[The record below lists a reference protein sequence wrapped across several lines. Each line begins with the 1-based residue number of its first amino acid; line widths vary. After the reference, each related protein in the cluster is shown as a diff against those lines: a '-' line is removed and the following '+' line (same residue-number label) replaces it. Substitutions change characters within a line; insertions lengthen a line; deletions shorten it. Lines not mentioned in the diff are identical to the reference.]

1 MQRLLPPRGECRAW
15 RRCGDEQRRV
25 HRAAASAE
33 LRALLVDRGI
43 VDCGRDD
50 KLAGAAAV
58 PRRGAVV
65 VMYARA
71 VVAPRVRGRHA
82 AAEVLEPAPVPE
94 LVVARVELVVEHRPA
109 VCPVLEGFG
118 RGRERVL
125 AVVERASSCSAIA
138 CAVAVGGD
146 ACTVAPGGSCS
157 ASCAPGARCPRIRCI
172 LQVVLAVR
180 VVLRRGEVRRD

>member
-1 MQRLLPPRGECRAW
+1 MQRLLPPGGERRAW
-15 RRCGDEQRRV
+15 RGCGDEQRRV

-33 LRALLVDRGI
+33 LRALLVDSRI

-50 KLAGAAAV
+50 KLAGAAAA

-65 VMYARA
+65 VVHARA

-125 AVVERASSCSAIA
+125 AVVERASSGSAVA
-138 CAVAVGGD
+138 YPVAVGGD
-146 ACTVAPGGSCS
+146 ARTIASGSSCS
-157 ASCAPGARCPRIRCI
+157 PSCTPGARSPRIRCI
-172 LQVVLAVR
+172 LQIVLAVR
-180 VVLRRGEVRRD
+180 VVLR